1 MADQQITRPL
11 IEEAQGRETVGW
23 VFGEPV
29 TGQMLAVYLDK
40 HAPPAAV
47 GEDPAARSR
56 WASRA
61 VMTAVLI
68 RHEAARRGLA
78 GESELPAVVADE
90 LVGDGAPSAAEVQA
104 YFERNRRRYEQPEQR
119 RVRHVLCES
128 EEKARSMAEMA
139 RSGQPIGDMA
149 RHFSIDAGS
158 RAAGG
163 DLGLLR
169 RGELA
174 GEVEDLVFAAKT
186 GQVLGPVRS
195 PFGWHVLMVESI
207 EAGGAPDLASVRD
220 EITSELAERRRREA
234 YVAWLERRAL
244 EGITMAPGY
253 EHPFRP
259 SFLTWAHRH

>member
-1 MADQQITRPL
+1 MPEQPMPRPL
-11 IEEAQGRETVGW
+11 IEEEQGDETVGW

-29 TGQMLAVYLDK
+29 TYQMLATYLDN

-61 VMTAVLI
+61 VMTAVLA
-68 RHEAARRGLA
+68 RQEAGRRGLA
-78 GESELPAVVADE
+78 DESDLPTVVADE
-90 LVGDGAPSAAEVQA
+90 LVGDGTPLAAEVQA
-104 YFERNRRRYEQPEQR
+104 YFERNRGRYELPEQR
-119 RVRHVLCES
+119 RVRHLLCES
-128 EEKARSMAEMA
+128 DEKACSMAEKA
-139 RSGQPIGDMA
+139 RSGQPLSDLA
-149 RHFSIDAGS
+149 RQFSTDAGS
-158 RAAGG
+158 RGAGG

-174 GEVEDLVFAAKT
+174 GAVEDLVFAAET

-244 EGITMAPGY
+244 EGIIMGPGY